1 MSESLRQIRVL
12 HVDDQPDVTDLAK
25 TFLERENDRLRV
37 LTATEAE
44 AGLSVLSEATIDCVV
59 SDYEMPGRNG
69 VEFLE
74 AVREEYE
81 DLPFILY
88 TGKGSEEIA
97 SEAISAGV
105 TDYLQK
111 ETGTDQYAIL
121 ANRIEN
127 AVDGWRAGRERRRQL
142 EAIEAAQEGISILD
156 EDATYTYV
164 NEAYADL
171 YGYEPEEMIGE
182 GWELVYREEDVE
194 SIREDVLAEVYETGH
209 WHGTT
214 TGLRADGTTFVEDH
228 VLATTSDGEL
238 VCSVRDDTERR
249 ERKAELERIEGFFT
263 QAERVGDLGAWQYD
277 PENGAIWSDG
287 ARRIVGVDDD
297 RPPTVEAS
305 LEFVHPADRD
315 RLREVVEAA
324 LADGTEF
331 DERCWIVQTDGT
343 ERWVRISGGPVDD
356 GGEEPTIRGYI
367 QDVTEQRERE
377 AELERISAR
386 LQALFDHSPDMIN
399 VHDADGTILDPNPT
413 LCEKTGYDAAT
424 LTGMAVWELDTDID
438 EATARRIWDEMET
451 GDRRSVEGEY
461 RRADGST
468 FPVEVHIAKFEM
480 DGDPTFVVVSRD
492 VSDQRD
498 REAELRRSE
507 RLFRAVFE
515 DPNILVGHLD
525 VDGTVLDINRTAL
538 EYVDSDVESL
548 VGTPFS
554 ETPWFTGD
562 PDLQERVREWV
573 RRAADGEYVEF
584 EADLTTAVGREL
596 FIEGVV
602 RPVTDE
608 SGDVVSLLVSDRDV
622 TPRRQREREL
632 EQFETVIE
640 TVPDGVFIV
649 DGSGTV
655 VLVNDAGADLVGVD
669 VDDLEGRQFTDLVEA
684 GVYDEAIVEEY
695 AESVREMLAARPER
709 KFVQQEHRATVDGET
724 RVHEF
729 HLALRPFEDDFR
741 GTIGVVRDVT
751 EQRRMDRARKRQNER
766 LQRFASIV
774 SHDLRNPL
782 NVANSRLELARE
794 DGDDEHLA
802 AVEDA
807 HGRMEAMIEDLLQLA
822 RDGDSGGETSPVDL
836 EEVVADSWRTIDAP
850 GATLET
856 RPLGT
861 VRADR
866 SRLRQLLENLFRN
879 AVEHGSTDA
888 AAGEGSS
895 RATDVGVEVGPLDDG
910 FYVADDGPGIDSEH
924 HGDVF
929 EYGYS
934 TGKSGTGLGLSIVDQ
949 VAEDHGWTLEVTD
962 AETGGARFEVTGVEF
977 VDE

>member
-1 MSESLRQIRVL
+1 MQSSTRQIHVL
-12 HVDDQPDVTDLAK
+12 HVDDQPDVTDLAS
-25 TFLERENDRLRV
+25 TLLERENDRLTV
-37 LTATEAE
+37 ETAHDAEEGLSILAE
-44 AGLSVLSEATIDCVV
+44 AAIDCVV

-74 AVREEYE
+74 VVREEYG
-81 DLPFILY
+81 DLPFVLY

-127 AVDGWRAGRERRRQL
+127 AVEGWRAGRERRRQL

-182 GWELVYREEDVE
+182 GWELVYRDTDVE
-194 SIREDVLAEVYETGH
+194 SIREDVLSEVYESGH

-214 TGLRADGTTFVEDH
+214 TGLRADGSTFVEDH

-238 VCSVRDDTERR
+238 VCSVRDVTEERD
-249 ERKAELERIEGFFT
+249 RKAELERSEDFFT
-263 QAERVGDLGAWQYD
+263 QAERVGDLGAWEYD
-277 PENGAIWSDG
+277 ANGEAIWSDG
-287 ARRIVGVDDD
+287 ARRIVGVEDDVQ
-297 RPPTVEAS
+297 PTVEGS
-305 LEFVHPADRD
+305 LSFVHPEDRD

-324 LADGTEF
+324 LRDDENF
-331 DERCWIVQTDGT
+331 DERCRIVRPDGT
-343 ERWVRISGGPVDD
+343 ERWVRISGGPVEGGGDD
-356 GGEEPTIRGYI
+356 QTIRGFI

-377 AELERISAR
+377 AELERTSAR

-399 VHDADGTILDPNPT
+399 VHDADGRILDPNPT
-413 LCEKTGYDAAT
+413 LCEKTGYDATT
-424 LTGMAVWELDTDID
+424 LTGMAVWELDADID
-438 EATARRIWDEMET
+438 EAEARRIWAEMET
-451 GDRRSVEGEY
+451 GDTRSVEGEY

-468 FPVEVHIAKFEM
+468 FPVEVHIAKFEL
-480 DGDPTFVVVSRD
+480 DGDPKFVVVSRD
-492 VSDQRD
+492 VTERTE
-498 REAELRRSE
+498 READLRRSE

-515 DPNILVGHLD
+515 DPNILVGYLD
-525 VDGTVLDINRTAL
+525 VDGTVRDINQTAL
-538 EYVDSDVESL
+538 DYVDSDVESL

-562 PDLQERVREWV
+562 PALQERVREWV

-622 TPRRQREREL
+622 TRRRQREREL

-669 VDDLEGRQFTDLVEA
+669 AEDLSGRQFTDLVDE
-684 GVYDEAIVEEY
+684 GVYDEDIVEAYTE
-695 AESVREMLAARPER
+695 AVREMLAARPER
-709 KFVQQEHRATVDGET
+709 TFVQQEHQATVDGET

-729 HLALRPFEDDFR
+729 HLALRPFEDAFR

-807 HGRMEAMIEDLLQLA
+807 HERMEAMIEDLLQLA
-822 RDGDSGGETSPVDL
+822 RDGDSVDETSPVDL

-850 GATLET
+850 GATIET

-895 RATDVGVEVGPLDDG
+895 RATDVSVEVGPLDDG
-910 FYVADDGPGIDSEH
+910 FYVADDGPGIDPAD

-934 TGKSGTGLGLSIVDQ
+934 TGESGTGLGLSIVDQ
-949 VAEDHGWTLEVTD
+949 VAEDHGWTVEVTD